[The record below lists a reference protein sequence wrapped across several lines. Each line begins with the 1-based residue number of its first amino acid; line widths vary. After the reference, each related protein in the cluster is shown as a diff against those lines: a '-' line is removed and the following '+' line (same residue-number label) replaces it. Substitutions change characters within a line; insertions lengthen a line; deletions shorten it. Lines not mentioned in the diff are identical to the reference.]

1 MKNVFDRR
9 DHWGNRYSLWIV
21 VAMAFVAPLCWS
33 SARQLRLEN
42 DVEKWLP
49 EQDAEVQALNWI
61 HERFPVDE
69 RILVTWEGS
78 SLNDP
83 RVDQV
88 IEQLTGKADER
99 GIRRGGQPYFSS
111 IVEPRRAL
119 SLMQAD
125 GVEPH
130 EAVRRLEGTLVG
142 AGPLRVRLSDS
153 GRSALRKSRRDIEV
167 ALLARRGL
175 TATVL
180 DATPDLSSMISIPS
194 VPQDDTAS
202 SEPVA
207 PAVMTADGRISPDA
221 TLDHDLQVS
230 WHGMRVGSESTIAVV
245 KWLTE
250 YVPERG
256 DGKPLVE
263 SAFFAPGSPI
273 GLEVGL
279 SDAGLADK
287 SDTVAAIRTACKR
300 AGIPDQ
306 TIHLAGSVVTA
317 TELNHEV
324 QKAAWDATVPLF
336 EMHRRSAILMSVVAS
351 AVVAFALLRNIRLTA
366 MVVMVSLLAMF
377 GVTALIPLT
386 GGSMD
391 MILVMMPTLTFV
403 LTIAGAIHVA
413 NYWKHAAFH
422 NEAVA
427 IVQTVK
433 MSWMPGIVTSA
444 AVAIGLVALCTS
456 LLTPVKNFGLYGAA
470 GVALSLLMLTFG
482 LPALLQIL
490 SPSKPREQEF
500 DRVGWRGFGRLMTIH
515 SGFQSVAFIAVCV
528 GCSLGLSKLQTETK
542 AVRYFPE
549 SAEIS
554 KDYWFIETNLSG
566 TTPVE
571 TVIRFDQQSQKDTS
585 FLDRMELVRQV
596 QEVIRRHPEVS
607 GTTSLAD
614 LQPVSEPLG
623 EESSFIQKSKYQKRA
638 TAVQQRVREGE
649 IPTARAF
656 YAVLE
661 QGRDTPIRRDDKVSQ
676 SGDELW
682 RIAAQ
687 VNVMSNNDFS
697 AVMADLHRLTQNV
710 LKLEPGSQHSIAGAV
725 PLFAQTQKAVYESLV
740 GSAGLACALILG
752 LFLFRLRSFAASAVA
767 MIPTLIPVTAVLG
780 VIGWMDQRIDVGTMI
795 TASVG
800 IGIAAQGTLQYL
812 NWVRLAMQSGKSR
825 QDAVVEALAHC
836 GPSLWQAG
844 AVVGVGLLV
853 LAPAESLV
861 ISRFGSAMAA
871 MVGVALLSDLV
882 LLPQLVAG
890 PLGRVFEMTKHSV
903 QSEAAIEEPAPV
915 VADAAIAAIAEEPS
929 VPTPHIK
936 AGSSMKKNR
945 RSSSRRGHEAG

>member
-9 DHWGNRYSLWIV
+9 DHWGNRFSLWIV
-21 VAMAFVAPLCWS
+21 VLMAFVAPLCWS

-49 EQDAEVQALNWI
+49 GQDAELQALNWI
-61 HERFPVDE
+61 HERFPVEE
-69 RILVTWEGS
+69 RVLVTWEGS

-83 RVDQV
+83 RIDQV
-88 IEQLTGKADER
+88 IEHLTGRPDER
-99 GIRRGGQPYFSS
+99 GIRRGGLPYFSS
-111 IVEPRRAL
+111 ILEPRHAL
-119 SLMQAD
+119 SVMQAD

-130 EAVRRLEGTLVG
+130 EAIRRLEGTLVG
-142 AGPLRVRLSDS
+142 AGPLRLRLSET
-153 GRSALRKSRRDIEV
+153 GRSALRKTRREV
-167 ALLARRGL
+167 EMALLSRRGL
-175 TATVL
+175 TANVQ
-180 DATPDLSSMISIPS
+180 DATADLSSMISIPG
-194 VPQDDTAS
+194 VPQDDAAAGES
-202 SEPVA
+202 IA
-207 PAVMTADGRISPDA
+207 PAVLTADGKVSENA

-230 WHGMRVGSESTIAVV
+230 WRGMRIGSESTMAVA

-250 YVPERG
+250 YIPERG

-263 SAFFAPGSPI
+263 SAFFAPGSP
-273 GLEVGL
+273 VGL
-279 SDAGLADK
+279 SVGLSEAGLADK
-287 SDTVAAIRTACKR
+287 TDTVAAIRTACQR

-306 TIHLAGSVVTA
+306 AVHLAGSLVTA

-324 QKAAWDATVPLF
+324 QKAAWDVTVPLF
-336 EMHRRSAILMSVVAS
+336 EMHRRSAILMSFLAS
-351 AVVAFALLRNIRLTA
+351 ALVAFALLRNIRLTA

-377 GVTALIPLT
+377 GATALIPLT
-386 GGSMD
+386 GGTMD
-391 MILVMMPTLTFV
+391 MILVVMPTLIFV
-403 LTIAGAIHVA
+403 LTTAGAIHVA

-422 NEAVA
+422 NESVA
-427 IVQTVK
+427 ISQTVK
-433 MSWMPGIVTSA
+433 MSWMPGILTSS
-444 AVAIGLVALCTS
+444 AVAVGLIALCTS
-456 LLTPVKNFGLYGAA
+456 LLTPIKNFGFYGAA
-470 GVALSLLMLTFG
+470 GAMLSLSMLMYG
-482 LPALLQIL
+482 LPALLQIW
-490 SPSKPREQEF
+490 SPSKPREQEL
-500 DRVGWRGFGRLMTIH
+500 DHLGWRGFGQLMTVR
-515 SGFQSVAFIAVCV
+515 SGLQSVAFVAICI
-528 GCSLGLSKLQTETK
+528 GCSLGMNKLQTETK

-571 TVIRFDQQSQKDTS
+571 AVIRFDQQSQKDTS

-596 QEVIRRHPEVS
+596 QEVIRLHPEVS

-614 LQPVSEPLG
+614 LQPVSEPLRDD
-623 EESSFIQKSKYQKRA
+623 SSYIQKSKYQKRA

-649 IPTARAF
+649 IPAARAF
-656 YAVLE
+656 YTVLE
-661 QGRDTPIRRDDKVSQ
+661 QGRDLPMRRDDKLSQ
-676 SGDELW
+676 PGDELW

-697 AVMADLHRLTQNV
+697 VVVADLHRLTQNV

-725 PLFAQTQKAVYESLV
+725 PLFAQTQKAVLESLI
-740 GSAGLACALILG
+740 GSTCLACALILG
-752 LFLFRLRSFAASAVA
+752 LFLFRLRSITASLVA
-767 MIPTLIPVTAVLG
+767 MIPTLIPVTVVLG
-780 VIGWMDQRIDVGTMI
+780 VIGWMEQRIDVGTMI

-800 IGIAAQGTLQYL
+800 MGIAAQGTVQYL

-825 QDAVVEALAHC
+825 REAVVEALVHC

-853 LAPAESLV
+853 LVPAESLV
-861 ISRFGSAMAA
+861 ISRFGGAMAA

-890 PLGRVFEMTKHSV
+890 PLGCVFELTKRTV
-903 QSEAAIEEPAPV
+903 QIDAVVEEPAPT

-936 AGSSMKKNR
+936 SHGSSMKKR
-945 RSSSRRGHEAG
+945 RSSSRRDHEAG